1 MQNPVC
7 QAPIP
12 ARALELL
19 IRMPG
24 VDTAT
29 HINEEKLALEAEV
42 CMNLFALEQRCK
54 GCVKAMRRG

>member
-1 MQNPVC
+1 
-7 QAPIP
+7 
-12 ARALELL
+12 
-19 IRMPG
+19 MPG